1 VLVPPL
7 AGARSYTNQAE
18 ASFGVSHVVTLP
30 LIIYRSLRQ
39 HALSTFVTAASIALA
54 CGLLMCVWMVK
65 TQSQAAFTQ
74 TTTGFDAV
82 LGARGSKLQLVLNA
96 IFHLE
101 ASPGNLAASDYE
113 AVRRMPMI
121 KTAIPIAVGDNLRG
135 YRLVGTVPELF
146 NVEYSPGKKFAVQ
159 PGGKIFAVGEKQA
172 VAGSF
177 AAERLGLKVGDKFRP
192 FHGLAFDPSA
202 EHPDDFVVT
211 GILQPT
217 NTPVDRV
224 IWIPLAGL
232 QKMGGHDPKFAS
244 DVSAVLIQLRAA
256 SAGFMLDTMI
266 NKQGNKMTFAYPV
279 GAIIA
284 ELFGKIA
291 WFDQVL
297 TLVAYLVALVAAG
310 SVLASIYNSMSAR
323 RRDLAILRALGARR
337 RTIFGAVLAEAAAIG
352 AIGAIAGYAIYF
364 GLFAGVANIVRTQTG
379 VVLDITA
386 RHPVLWICP
395 IGMVALCALGGIVP
409 ALKAYRTPVAETL
422 APVS

>member
-1 VLVPPL
+1 M
-7 AGARSYTNQAE
+7 
-18 ASFGVSHVVTLP
+18 TLP

-39 HALSTFVTAASIALA
+39 HALSTIITAGSIALA

-65 TQSQAAFTQ
+65 TQSQTAFTQ

-101 ASPGNLAASDYE
+101 PSQGNLAWADYE
-113 AVRRMPMI
+113 MVKRHPAV

-135 YRLVGTVPELF
+135 YRLVGTIPELF
-146 NVEYSPGKKFAVQ
+146 EKVEYAPGKKFAVAA
-159 PGGKIFAVGEKQA
+159 GGKFFGSAPEVREA
-172 VAGSF
+172 VAGAF
-177 AAERLGLKVGDKFRP
+177 AAQKLGLKVGDTFKP
-192 FHGLAFDPSA
+192 FHGLAFD
-202 EHPDDFVVT
+202 EKNQHEEIFTIV
-211 GILQPT
+211 GIVAPT

-224 IWIPLAGL
+224 IWIPLKGV
-232 QKMGGHDPKFAS
+232 QTMSGHDAKAAT
-244 DVSAVLIQLRAA
+244 DVSAVLIQLRTA
-256 SAGFMLDTMI
+256 SAGFMLDMMY
-266 NKQGNKMTFAYPV
+266 NKQGNRLTLAYPV

-337 RTIFGAVLAEAAAIG
+337 RMIFGAVVAEAACIG
-352 AIGAIAGYAIYF
+352 VLGALVGYAVYF
-364 GLFAGVANIVRTQTG
+364 GLLTGVAEVIRAQTG
-379 VVLDITA
+379 VVLDVGA
-386 RHPVLWICP
+386 KHAVLWAAPLAMI
-395 IGMVALCALGGIVP
+395 ALCALGGVVP
-409 ALKAYRTPVAETL
+409 AIKAYRTPVAETI
-422 APVS
+422 APTS